1 MATPVKQ
8 INPTDEATIDALTE
22 VLQYIPDDNDDEIG
36 IKRVAFIASL
46 LTKASDDLFLW
57 TQSMKALS
65 PAIAAR
71 VAPNLR
77 KDLDIAGAI
86 ATLDSELANNK
97 DKLGGRM
104 LETINLINGDD
115 DLKTLLYE
123 VYPQDSDVAIA
134 HVENKV
140 DEYLS
145 LAKAIPI
152 RIHAQLK
159 RDGGDSEDC
168 WRIEHGDGI
177 HIFVPATHPDVSHLE
192 VLHKEGTALTL
203 SNIFKD
209 NSTEDRKRTSSD
221 AALDDPKT
229 PSRTTRTQTV
239 NLLMEKSRD
248 DKVRGIKPKITER
261 RKHLTR
267 ILPAMTCETI
277 KFRSFGWAKY
287 EIEYRNRF
295 VPQELRAQVTQSVW
309 DTLFGTKGFNLDT
322 TELRNVDMYYQRY
335 KDHNVGYDLSIKTDG
350 RC

>member
-8 INPTDEATIDALTE
+8 INPTDDATIDALTE
-22 VLQYIPDDNDDEIG
+22 VLQYIPDDNNDEIG

-57 TQSMKALS
+57 TQSMAAMS

-77 KDLDIAGAI
+77 KDMDIAGAI

-104 LETINLINGDD
+104 LETINLINGDH
-115 DLKTLLYE
+115 DLKTQLYE
-123 VYPQDSDVAIA
+123 VFPQDPDVAIV

-159 RDGGDSEDC
+159 TDCDSEDC

-177 HIFVPATHPDVSHLE
+177 CIFVPATHPDVSHLE

-209 NSTEDRKRTSSD
+209 NSTETRKRTSSD

-248 DKVRGIKPKITER
+248 DKVRAIKPKIKER
-261 RKHLTR
+261 RS
-267 ILPAMTCETI
+267 ISGSLPCMPQPWVVSSTSLPVPSR
-277 KFRSFGWAKY
+277 RS
-287 EIEYRNRF
+287 I
-295 VPQELRAQVTQSVW
+295 
-309 DTLFGTKGFNLDT
+309 
-322 TELRNVDMYYQRY
+322 M
-335 KDHNVGYDLSIKTDG
+335 
-350 RC
+350 